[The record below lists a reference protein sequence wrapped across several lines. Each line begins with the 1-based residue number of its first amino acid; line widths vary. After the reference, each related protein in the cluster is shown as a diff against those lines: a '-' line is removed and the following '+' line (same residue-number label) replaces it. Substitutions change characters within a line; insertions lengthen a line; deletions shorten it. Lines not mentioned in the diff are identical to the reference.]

1 MQAFLT
7 VCFGLCALLALSL
20 VVAGQTD
27 IHLGFAGVIF
37 ALGAVCFGLGA
48 VLGAMNRI
56 WRELRAQYVFPD
68 RKPGDQ

>member
-7 VCFGLCALLALSL
+7 ICFAVCVLLAVSL
-20 VVAGQTD
+20 IFAGQTD

-48 VLGAMNRI
+48 VLGAMNQI

-68 RKPGDQ
+68 RKPPAQ